1 MTNGGRGADPESPQL
16 APLGS
21 GWMVKKKQRE
31 QYDALEWANA
41 MIDHLV
47 SDGQSPLVWELG
59 PDYSSLVDTQL
70 TDSTREI
77 MAFEELSPLERQ
89 QLLEQSLQRLSLD
102 VEAGERLSSVEDARA
117 LMLSVWEF
125 FLSRALNH
133 WGIVGSHMEVERGTE
148 GEISGYCVTPERAWA
163 LVYVCDG
170 AIKLTNRGQAHY
182 YKQGEAALISPGNV
196 AEFVCDDGISSFE
209 AFSLAFVPK
218 AGWDDYL
225 TWNPSSQNVQSISIE
240 DGRVGEQMLTF
251 FQQIIELSHSN
262 LNRRKLLTVNLLEN
276 ILILFSEVRPAN
288 TEKKYDRRVLAACE
302 YLRENFDQKVSSEDV
317 ADAASASVSALNTL
331 FKDQMGMSLMRWR
344 DQLRMQTA
352 YELLKTSDKSVGE
365 IGRLVGYED
374 QTFFSRRFK
383 EVTGWSPSKL
393 RTLK

>member
-1 MTNGGRGADPESPQL
+1 MSKQPQL
-16 APLGS
+16 E
-21 GWMVKKKQRE
+21 K
-31 QYDALEWANA
+31 YDALEWANA
-41 MIDHLV
+41 MIEHLV
-47 SDGQSPLVWELG
+47 TDGQSPLVWELG

-77 MAFEELSPLERQ
+77 MAFDELSPQERQ
-89 QLLEQSLQRLSLD
+89 HLLDTIRGKLSLD
-102 VEAGERLSSVEDARA
+102 IIAGERLTSVAEARR

-133 WGIVGSHMEVERGTE
+133 WGIVGSHMEVVSGTE

-163 LVYVCDG
+163 LVYVCQG
-170 AIKLTNRGQAHY
+170 AIKLTSSEQTFH
-182 YKQGEAALISPGNV
+182 YKQGEAMLLSPGQT
-196 AEFVCDDGISSFE
+196 AKFICDDGVSSYE
-209 AFSLAFVPK
+209 AFSLAFVPR

-225 TWNPSSQNVQSISIE
+225 TWNPSSQNVQSVSIE
-240 DGRVGEQMLTF
+240 DGRIREQMMNF
-251 FQQIIELSHSN
+251 FHQIIELSHSN
-262 LNRRKLLTVNLLEN
+262 LTRRKLLTVNLLEN
-276 ILILFSEVRPAN
+276 ILILFNEVRPSN

-302 YLRENFDQKVSSEDV
+302 YIRENFYQKVTSEDV
-317 ADAASASVSALNTL
+317 ADAANASVSALNTL

-352 YELLKTSDKSVGE
+352 YEMLKTSDKSVGE
-365 IGRLVGYED
+365 IGRSVGYED

-383 EVTGWSPSKL
+383 EVTGWSPSKV